1 MIYVIHGA
9 DSFRSREKL
18 NEIINEFGKK
28 DPNKMNLDI
37 FDIEETSVNKIK
49 AAAQTMGFLSSARM
63 IVIKNLFSA
72 GSAELKKEL
81 ADFVISLSKKA
92 GSTALT
98 TSNSPD
104 FIFFEGKEIG
114 KKGAAGGKEWT
125 MLNKKAEVFLFSA
138 LDSDKIRQWILNKA
152 SAYGGPAQSI
162 ENTTMGRKVKVKINA
177 SAVNKLILYTSGD
190 LWRLDNE
197 IQKLALLKSKFGKN
211 NSGEV
216 MEITD
221 EDIEANVK
229 SDAPTSIFTTIDAL
243 ARRDKK
249 TALKLLEK
257 HFAKGEAPIYLFSMF
272 VYQFSNLIKVK
283 DVAANRRISNLD
295 EIARIL
301 KMHPFVV
308 KKTMPYAAKFSFEY
322 LKKVYKR
329 LLRLDFMIK
338 KGKLSAE
345 TALEM
350 IVVEVGN
357 LV

>member
-1 MIYVIHGA
+1 MIYLIHGA
-9 DSFRSREKL
+9 DSFRSHEKL
-18 NEIINEFGKK
+18 NELINGFGAK
-28 DPNKMNLDI
+28 DPNKMNLDV

-49 AAAQTMGFLSSARM
+49 AAAQTMGFLSPARM

-72 GSAELKKEL
+72 GSAEAKKEL
-81 ADFVISLSKKA
+81 SDFILSLSKKEK
-92 GSTALT
+92 
-98 TSNSPD
+98 SPD
-104 FIFFEGKEIG
+104 FVVFEGKEIG

-125 MLNKKAEVFLFSA
+125 ALVKNAEVFLFTV
-138 LDSDKIRQWILNKA
+138 LDPVKISQWISTKA
-152 SAYGGPAQSI
+152 KRNNIKISSAI
-162 ENTTMGRKVKVKINA
+162 A
-177 SAVNKLILYTSGD
+177 SKLALYTNND

-197 IQKLALLKSKFGKN
+197 IDKLALLKSRTGEN
-211 NSGEV
+211 NPAEV
-216 MEITD
+216 QEITD

-229 SDAPTSIFTTIDAL
+229 SDVPTSIFTTIDAL

-249 TALKLLEK
+249 TALKLLSE

-272 VYQFSNLIKVK
+272 IYQFSNLIKVK
-283 DVAANRRISNLD
+283 DMAANRRINNPD

-308 KKTMPYAAKFSFEY
+308 KKTLPYAAKFSFEY

-345 TALEM
+345 AALEM

-357 LV
+357 LA